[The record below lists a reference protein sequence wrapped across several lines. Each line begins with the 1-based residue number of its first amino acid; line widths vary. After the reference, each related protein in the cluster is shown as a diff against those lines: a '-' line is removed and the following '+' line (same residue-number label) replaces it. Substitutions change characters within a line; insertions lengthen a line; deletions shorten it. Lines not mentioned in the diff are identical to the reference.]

1 MSEVTMDKPVPVP
14 DQFSAF
20 YWENAAQGRL
30 AVQACDECEHVQF
43 PPNAVCE
50 NCQSVSLSARP
61 TSGRGT
67 LYAMTVMRQ
76 PFHPGWADSV
86 PYVIAMVELDDAPGV
101 RVQANILNADPVD
114 LKAGDPLEVVFEQRG
129 DMTLPQFRPVTQNGV

>member
-1 MSEVTMDKPVPVP
+1 MDKPAPVP

-30 AVQACDECEHVQF
+30 ALQACAECDHVQF

-50 NCQSVSLSARP
+50 NCQSPSLSAKP
-61 TSGRGT
+61 TNGRGT

-76 PFHPGWADSV
+76 AFHPAWAHDL
-86 PYVIAMVELDDAPGV
+86 PYVIAQVELDDAPGI
-101 RVQANILNADPVD
+101 RIQTNIVQADPAD
-114 LKAGDPLEVVFEQRG
+114 LKAGDPLEAVFEQRG
-129 DMTLPQFRPVTQNGV
+129 EMTLPQFRPAHQNGT